1 MSLET
6 LKQTITE
13 SGVPIN
19 YPNVKLIKKTED
31 VKKIFSEY
39 IEDFLVLSPDDLSKW
54 NSFENLNAF
63 RHTLDEK
70 KMKMRNPNK
79 VEDEKQ
85 KKLDKKLKREQ
96 KAKDRQ
102 EQKVKKAMDRPK
114 KAYYYFMQDEKDKVR
129 QKLINAGYKGN
140 AKTLKKNIHVELQN
154 MWTVIKKEKNSIYT
168 KYKAMEEEAVVI
180 RNEQVEQEKI
190 IREDIF
196 KKYKDLE
203 DAYNKLQLEIAEKNK
218 LQSEIIVS

>member
-1 MSLET
+1 
-6 LKQTITE
+6 
-13 SGVPIN
+13 
-19 YPNVKLIKKTED
+19 
-31 VKKIFSEY
+31 
-39 IEDFLVLSPDDLSKW
+39 
-54 NSFENLNAF
+54 
-63 RHTLDEK
+63 
-70 KMKMRNPNK
+70 
-79 VEDEKQ
+79 
-85 KKLDKKLKREQ
+85 
-96 KAKDRQ
+96 
-102 EQKVKKAMDRPK
+102 MDRPK